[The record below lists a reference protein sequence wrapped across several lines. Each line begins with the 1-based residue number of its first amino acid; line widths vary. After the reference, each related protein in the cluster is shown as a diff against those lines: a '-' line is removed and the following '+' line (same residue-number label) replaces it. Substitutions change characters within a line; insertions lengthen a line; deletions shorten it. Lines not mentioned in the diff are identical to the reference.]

1 MATLKQNLIRYIDAR
16 FPIIYLDTYEE
27 LKLDEIIKSISY
39 GRKIVEWNG
48 ANGFVNFDTKL
59 TALLDSDSLNIVDS
73 LGYTLNF
80 LDKSRDLDNSLFVI
94 KDAHSLLND
103 LGIVSKLK
111 SLAIKINAGLID
123 STIII
128 VSSIVNIPKEL
139 EKFITVLEMDYLS
152 KKEIEKVIMS
162 FIKENE
168 MPAIKDELLEE
179 MAVKFKGL
187 TKYEIENIIA
197 LAYAEN
203 GELNKTDISLIF
215 EQKRQII
222 KKSGILEMIPLKE
235 SINDIGGLLKLKNW
249 LIKKSKVFKNL
260 DKALEFGVDMPKG
273 VLIVGIPGCGKS
285 LNEKAIANLI
295 EAPLLR
301 MDMGRL
307 MGKYVGESE
316 ANMRKAILM
325 AESISPCV
333 LWVDELEKAFA
344 GVGSNGGASDI
355 VTRLFG
361 NFLTWMQEKD
371 SPTFVVAT
379 ANDVT
384 KLPPELLRKGR
395 FDEVFFVGLPN
406 LDDRKKIF
414 DIHIQKRRPD
424 DKNNINLDLLA
435 SKTDGYTGADIENVI
450 IESVENVF
458 SEGKNRLTTEDITKV
473 INETSS
479 LSVIMKESIDSMTE
493 EYKKRKFKNASM

>member
-187 TKYEIENIIA
+187 TKYEIENIKVIKEMVKEERGITFIYKTA
-197 LAYAEN
+197 VEKEVDNKELA
-203 GELNKTDISLIF
+203 
-215 EQKRQII
+215 II
-222 KKSGILEMIPLKE
+222 
-235 SINDIGGLLKLKNW
+235 NLKNFHAEREFNF
-249 LIKKSKVFKNL
+249 VFL
-260 DKALEFGVDMPKG
+260 
-273 VLIVGIPGCGKS
+273 
-285 LNEKAIANLI
+285 
-295 EAPLLR
+295 
-301 MDMGRL
+301 
-307 MGKYVGESE
+307 
-316 ANMRKAILM
+316 
-325 AESISPCV
+325 
-333 LWVDELEKAFA
+333 
-344 GVGSNGGASDI
+344 
-355 VTRLFG
+355 
-361 NFLTWMQEKD
+361 KD
-371 SPTFVVAT
+371 S
-379 ANDVT
+379 
-384 KLPPELLRKGR
+384 
-395 FDEVFFVGLPN
+395 
-406 LDDRKKIF
+406 
-414 DIHIQKRRPD
+414 IHK
-424 DKNNINLDLLA
+424 
-435 SKTDGYTGADIENVI
+435 
-450 IESVENVF
+450 
-458 SEGKNRLTTEDITKV
+458 
-473 INETSS
+473 
-479 LSVIMKESIDSMTE
+479 E
-493 EYKKRKFKNASM
+493 EYKNWFEFMKKC